1 MRKTVI
7 SFIFVLMSINLW
19 GYDFK
24 IDKIYYNFN
33 SDSISVSVASWS
45 GSGEYTGKIVIPPK
59 IIYNEK
65 EYIVTEIDSNAFW
78 DCMYVTSIIIP
89 ETVTKIGAGAFTW
102 CYGMDS
108 ITLPETI
115 TEIEDSLFYGCHAL
129 KSFTIPKT
137 VTRIGEEAFEC
148 CCNLTSIEIPKNVTE
163 LGDRVFSRC
172 SNLREIYIS
181 SNITKIGISPFV
193 DCSRLENIVVSEIN
207 PYYSSEDGILY
218 NKSQSKL
225 IQYPCGKS
233 WKEYNVSNKVKIIGE
248 SAFMHC
254 DSLRNI
260 TIPDNVEVIEDN
272 AFKYSLNLTDVSI
285 ANSVKSLG
293 ARAFEKC
300 KSLKRVKLSENIDS
314 IKEYT
319 FSECDSLIRITIP
332 KQTKFIGNRAF
343 FYCKQLSELYLSDS
357 LRVIDEYAF
366 NNCENLTTIE
376 LPQSVSKIGQSA
388 FQYCRKLEL
397 IDCKNITPANLGIN
411 AFDYTSKNLK
421 IFVPSESVNNYL
433 EDASW
438 NQYNILSFSIYEN
451 GIYYILDSLTHSA
464 TVVKGIIPY
473 SGDIDIPRMIN
484 HDGEEY
490 IVNQI
495 DTKAFAHTNLS
506 SVVIPNSIK
515 SLYAYTFYECK
526 NLVRVELPDN
536 LSLIGDYV
544 FYGCEKLNSIKLPN
558 SLKKIGDSAFDN
570 CFNLTSITI
579 PEGITSIGK
588 YTFSGCRQL
597 SSITFPNN
605 LKTIEEGAFEYCQNL
620 KRLNFPNSL
629 TEIKTKAFQYCSGLT
644 ELNFP
649 EGILEIGE
657 LAFLG
662 CSNIEKLEIPAE
674 LEFIGEK
681 AFAECS
687 KLSTVIIPEG
697 ITTIANGLFENCSS
711 LSSIEFPESLTK
723 IEMKAFNLCPNLTS
737 LTIPKNVTEIGDF
750 AFYNVGDNVPIKIL
764 SDLPPLL
771 GKNAFSDRNIL
782 PIIYVNYTS
791 LYNYKNHD
799 DWKRFNVLPIPI
811 SVDRLYYLLDA
822 NSFTASLAP
831 SGEKY
836 TGDIVIP
843 SKITYEGNEYVV
855 NKISEYAFQYCY
867 DLNSVEI
874 PSTIDSIGEKAF
886 ANCFGLKSIVIP
898 NGVKNIGTAA
908 FYYCENLESITIPES
923 VNTIEK
929 SAFSSCKNVKS
940 ITCIG
945 EIPATLSQNAFEM
958 VNKDIPLY
966 VPKDAINQYKNSFL
980 WNAFRNIIGCY
991 SVDTSG
997 ENGVVKGGGF
1007 LPADSTIIISA
1018 IPNEGF
1024 VFSSWSDDN
1033 TDNPREIK
1041 LTQDINL
1048 KAIFES
1054 SLTTEVELPQVTPM
1068 KIYMN
1073 GNQLV
1078 VDGIDDY
1085 TIYTLNGQNLGK
1097 CKHLVTGVYI
1107 IVANNK
1113 SFRFIIK

>member
-19 GYDFK
+19 AFK
-24 IDKIYYNFN
+24 VDKLYYRIN
-33 SDSISVSVASWS
+33 SDSSTVSVATWPEFQDREYS
-45 GSGEYTGKIVIPPK
+45 GVIVIPPK

-65 EYIVTEIDSNAFW
+65 EYIVTEIDRYAFYE
-78 DCMYVTSIIIP
+78 CKSVPSI
-89 ETVTKIGAGAFTW
+89 
-102 CYGMDS
+102 
-108 ITLPETI
+108 
-115 TEIEDSLFYGCHAL
+115 
-129 KSFTIPKT
+129 TIPKT
-137 VTRIGEEAFEC
+137 VTKIGEAAFAQCSGLESISFQGTITEIGDYLFGNC
-148 CCNLTSIEIPKNVTE
+148 KALKNFTIPKEVTKIGNRAFSNCYSLNSIEIPENVTE
-163 LGDRVFSRC
+163 IGDDAFRC
-172 SNLREIYIS
+172 CISLSEIYIPK
-181 SNITKIGISPFV
+181 NLIKIGLFAL
-193 DCSRLENIVVSEIN
+193 DCCLNMKNIVVSKSN
-207 PYYSSEDGILY
+207 PSYFSEDGILY
-218 NKSQSKL
+218 NKSQTRL
-225 IQYPCGKS
+225 IQYPCGKDL
-233 WKEYNVSNKVKIIGE
+233 KEYTISSKVKTIGNA
-248 SAFMHC
+248 AFSNC
-254 DSLRNI
+254 YNLISI
-260 TIPDNVEVIEDN
+260 TIPDGVEEIEDY
-272 AFKYSLNLTDVSI
+272 AFQSAGNLTDISI
-285 ANSVKSLG
+285 ANSVQKIG
-293 ARAFEKC
+293 KETFKYC
-300 KSLKRVKLSENIDS
+300 KSLRHVKLSENIDS
-314 IKEYT
+314 IKSYT
-319 FSECDSLIRITIP
+319 FYQCDTLTKITIP
-332 KQTKFIGNRAF
+332 DRVKFIDEYAF
-343 FYCKQLSELYLSDS
+343 ADCYQLSKIHLSAN
-357 LRVIDEYAF
+357 LEEIGKYAF

-376 LPQSVSKIGQSA
+376 LPQSVSKIEWRA
-388 FQYCRKLEL
+388 FYLCKKLET
-397 IDCKNITPANLGIN
+397 IDCKSVTPPSLGN
-411 AFDYTSKNLK
+411 YAFDYTSKNLK

-515 SLYAYTFYECK
+515 SLDAYTFYECK

-536 LSLIGDYV
+536 LILIGDYV

-588 YTFSGCRQL
+588 YTFSECRQL

-649 EGILEIGE
+649 EGILEIGK

-723 IEMKAFNLCPNLTS
+723 IEMKAFNLCPNLSS

-966 VPKDAINQYKNSFL
+966 VPKDAINQYKNSFI

-1041 LTQDINL
+1041 LTQNINL

-1078 VDGIDDY
+1078 IDGIDDY

-1097 CKHLVTGVYI
+1097 CKHLVAGVYI